1 MDDKTIIE
9 LYWSRNEQ
17 AIAETDTK
25 YGSFLQRVALNIL
38 SLVQDAEECV
48 NDTYHAAWNKMPPEE
63 PLSLRAFLGR
73 IVRNLSISRYRSNHA
88 EKRYAGMELMLSEL
102 EECIPAKESVEDIV
116 EHKLEAEKLT
126 AAMET
131 WLNSLPQEDSALFLR
146 RYWYGDAIKD
156 LAKEWGTTPNLLA
169 QRMLR
174 LRKKLKVHL
183 ETQELLH
190 TQHHSAT
197 VEEKL

>member
-9 LYWSRNEQ
+9 LYWSRNEL
-17 AIAETDTK
+17 AIAETDAK
-25 YGSFLQRVALNIL
+25 YGSFLQRIALNIL

-73 IVRNLSISRYRSNHA
+73 IVRNLSISRFRSNHA

-102 EECIPAKESVEDIV
+102 EECIPSGESVEDIV
-116 EHKLEAEKLT
+116 VKKWETQKLT
-126 AAMET
+126 SVMEN
-131 WLNSLPQEDSALFLR
+131 WLSSLSQEDSALFLR

-169 QRMLR
+169 QRMFR
-174 LRKKLKVHL
+174 LRKKLKTYL
-183 ETQELLH
+183 EAQEIL
-190 TQHHSAT
+190 
-197 VEEKL
+197 

>member
-1 MDDKTIIE
+1 MSERITE
-9 LYWSRNEQ
+9 LYFMRDER
-17 AIAETDTK
+17 AIEETDK
-25 YGSFLQRVALNIL
+25 EYGKLLRQISLNL
-38 SLVQDAEECV
+38 LNNTQDAEECV

-73 IVRNLSISRYRSNHA
+73 IVRNLSISRYRSSHA

-146 RYWYGDAIKD
+146 RYWYGYAIKD

-174 LRKKLKVHL
+174 LRKKLKQHL
-183 ETQELLH
+183 EAQGIT
-190 TQHHSAT
+190 
-197 VEEKL
+197 

>member
-1 MDDKTIIE
+1 M
-9 LYWSRNEQ
+9 
-17 AIAETDTK
+17 
-25 YGSFLQRVALNIL
+25 
-38 SLVQDAEECV
+38 

-73 IVRNLSISRYRSNHA
+73 IVRNLSISRYRSSHA

-146 RYWYGDAIKD
+146 RYWYGYAIKD

-174 LRKKLKVHL
+174 LRKKLKQHL
-183 ETQELLH
+183 EAQGIT
-190 TQHHSAT
+190 
-197 VEEKL
+197 

>member
-25 YGSFLQRVALNIL
+25 YGSFLQRLALNIL

-73 IVRNLSISRYRSNHA
+73 IVRNLSISRFRSNHA
-88 EKRYAGMELMLSEL
+88 EKRYNGMELMLSEL
-102 EECIPAKESVEDIV
+102 EECIPAKESVEEIV
-116 EHKLEAEKLT
+116 EKKMEIEQLT
-126 AAMET
+126 AVMED
-131 WLNSLPQEDSALFLR
+131 WLQSLSQEDSTLFLR
-146 RYWYGDAIKD
+146 RYWYGEAIKD
-156 LAKEWGTTPNLLA
+156 LAKEYGTTPNLLA

-174 LRKKLKVHL
+174 LRKKLKAHL
-183 ETQELLH
+183 EAKGIT
-190 TQHHSAT
+190 
-197 VEEKL
+197 

>member
-25 YGSFLQRVALNIL
+25 YGSFLQRLALNIL
-38 SLVQDAEECV
+38 SLLQDAEECV

-73 IVRNLSISRYRSNHA
+73 IVRNLSISRFRSNHA
-88 EKRYAGMELMLSEL
+88 ENRYNGMELMLSEL
-102 EECIPAKESVEDIV
+102 EECIPAKESVEEIV
-116 EHKLEAEKLT
+116 EKKLEIEQLT
-126 AAMET
+126 AVMED
-131 WLNSLPQEDSALFLR
+131 WLKSLSQEDSALFLR
-146 RYWYGDAIKD
+146 RYWYGEAIKD
-156 LAKEWGTTPNLLA
+156 LAKDWGTTPNLLA

-174 LRKKLKVHL
+174 LRKKLKAHL
-183 ETQELLH
+183 EAKGIT
-190 TQHHSAT
+190 
-197 VEEKL
+197 

>member
-17 AIAETDTK
+17 AIAETDMK
-25 YGSFLQRVALNIL
+25 YGSFLQRLALNIL

-73 IVRNLSISRYRSNHA
+73 IVRNLSISRFRSNHA
-88 EKRYAGMELMLSEL
+88 EKRYNGMELMLSEL
-102 EECIPAKESVEDIV
+102 EECIPAKESVEEIV
-116 EHKLEAEKLT
+116 EKKMEIEQLT
-126 AAMET
+126 AVMEN
-131 WLNSLPQEDSALFLR
+131 WLKSLSPEDSALFLR
-146 RYWYGDAIKD
+146 RYWYGEAIKN

-174 LRKKLKVHL
+174 LRKKLKAHL
-183 ETQELLH
+183 EAEGITYLAFPLF
-190 TQHHSAT
+190 TSRNWI
-197 VEEKL
+197 

>member
-25 YGSFLQRVALNIL
+25 YGSFLQRLALNIL

-73 IVRNLSISRYRSNHA
+73 IVRNLSISRFRSNHA
-88 EKRYAGMELMLSEL
+88 EKRYNGMELMLSEL
-102 EECIPAKESVEDIV
+102 EECIPAKESVEEIV
-116 EHKLEAEKLT
+116 EHKLEAEQLT
-126 AAMET
+126 AELED
-131 WLNSLPQEDSALFLR
+131 WLSGLSKEESALFLR
-146 RYWYGDAIKD
+146 RYWYGEAIKD

-174 LRKKLKVHL
+174 LRKKLKAHL
-183 ETQELLH
+183 EAHEIQ
-190 TQHHSAT
+190 
-197 VEEKL
+197 

>member
-1 MDDKTIIE
+1 VDDKTIIE

-17 AIAETDTK
+17 AIVETDTK

-102 EECIPAKESVEDIV
+102 EECIPSKESVEDII

-174 LRKKLKVHL
+174 LRKKLKTHL
-183 ETQELLH
+183 EASEILYY
-190 TQHHSAT
+190 
-197 VEEKL
+197 

>member
-9 LYWSRNEQ
+9 LYWSRNEL
-17 AIAETDTK
+17 AIAETDAK
-25 YGSFLQRVALNIL
+25 YGSFLQRIALNIL

-73 IVRNLSISRYRSNHA
+73 IVRNLSISRFRSNHA
-88 EKRYAGMELMLSEL
+88 EKRYAGLELMLSEL
-102 EECIPAKESVEDIV
+102 EECIPSGESVEDIV
-116 EHKLEAEKLT
+116 VQKWETQKFT
-126 AAMET
+126 SVMEN
-131 WLNSLPQEDSALFLR
+131 WLSSLSQEDSALFLR

-174 LRKKLKVHL
+174 LRKKLKTYL
-183 ETQELLH
+183 EAQEIL
-190 TQHHSAT
+190 
-197 VEEKL
+197 

>member
-25 YGSFLQRVALNIL
+25 YGSFLHRLSLNIL

-73 IVRNLSISRYRSNHA
+73 IVRNLSISRFRSNHA
-88 EKRYAGMELMLSEL
+88 EKRYNGMELMLSEL
-102 EECIPAKESVEDIV
+102 EECIPAKESVEETV
-116 EHKLEAEKLT
+116 EHKMEAEQLT
-126 AAMET
+126 AAMED
-131 WLNSLPQEDSALFLR
+131 WLKSLSLEDSALFLR
-146 RYWYGDAIKD
+146 RYWYGEAIKD
-156 LAKEWGTTPNLLA
+156 LAKDWGTTPNLLA

-174 LRKKLKVHL
+174 LRKKLKQHL
-183 ETQELLH
+183 EAKGIT
-190 TQHHSAT
+190 
-197 VEEKL
+197 